1 MRSRGGTIRLR
12 TDFARRIIRSVA
24 SHVLVA
30 TAFGTKLTCF
40 VASWETIG
48 SVPNCRATVRIVRTQ
63 RSPATVS
70 AQKVRVKIPDS
81 ESYSD

>member
-1 MRSRGGTIRLR
+1 MRLR

-30 TAFGTKLTCF
+30 TAFGTTLTCF

-48 SVPNCRATVRIVRTQ
+48 SVPNCQATVRIARTQ
-63 RSPATVS
+63 RSRATVS
-70 AQKVRVKIPDS
+70 AQKVRVKSP
-81 ESYSD
+81 YSDGD

>member
-24 SHVLVA
+24 SHVLVV

-48 SVPNCRATVRIVRTQ
+48 SVLICRATVRIVRTQ
-63 RSPATVS
+63 RSRAIVS
-70 AQKVRVKIPDS
+70 AQKVRVIIPNS
-81 ESYSD
+81 ESDGD